1 MFRVISGW
9 GDAGG
14 IVGANS
20 GLVEYSYFSGS
31 VLSESFVGGIAG
43 SNAGILRTN
52 YASGS
57 IFGRWGLGGI
67 MGENGTSFFSNA
79 HAENC
84 FFDVQATGRMGGSP
98 RGEKDGTMIG
108 MIPSDVGWM
117 DRQNFEESKW
127 FITVNTYPQLRI
139 MAESDND
146 DLRSISGLD
155 ANNYDSFLYYK
166 SKEALSVDEVPN
178 TPGRSRRHVR
188 ARRAGCCGQ
197 KKPRIT
203 FWSTRRICKSI
214 KFF

>member
-1 MFRVISGW
+1 MSYEETMMSRVTSGW

-43 SNAGILRTN
+43 SNAGILRTS

-67 MGENGTSFFSNA
+67 MGENGTSFFSKA

-139 MAESDND
+139 MAKSDND
-146 DLRSISGLD
+146 DLRMMVRFDVAAVAEFSR
-155 ANNYDSFLYYK
+155 FC
-166 SKEALSVDEVPN
+166 N
-178 TPGRSRRHVR
+178 TRSEDIHGVNIRCQLLHTWDRCV
-188 ARRAGCCGQ
+188 
-197 KKPRIT
+197 
-203 FWSTRRICKSI
+203 
-214 KFF
+214 